1 MRWLEKIRMQLKMLL
16 HRGREAQRLDA
27 ELDFHLEQQIAENMA
42 AGMSREEARYA
53 ARRAFG
59 NATLLR
65 ERARETW
72 SWNGAEMFFQNMRI
86 SMRTLA
92 RTPCFAF
99 LSILVMAIGIGANVA
114 LFTVVRSVLLKPLPF
129 KDPGRL
135 MRLYEH
141 SADDKFPFNEVAG
154 GTFAEWKKQSHSFS
168 DMAIVSTSGEYNLSG
183 AGGELPERVR
193 AVEFSWDLLPTLGV
207 EPAFGRG
214 FTAADDKPSA
224 NATTILSWGLWKRRF
239 GGDPSMLNQTI
250 RVNAKAYTVI
260 GIMPSWFVYPEQGV
274 QLWVP
279 IYHEESAKDMEVLDS
294 HDFVPVGR
302 LKPGVTETQARAE
315 ISLIVR
321 RLHDEHLDNP
331 FISKAADARPLLED
345 MVGNIKTPLY
355 VLLAATGCVL
365 LIACLNVANLLVARA
380 AARRR
385 ELAIRAALGGSRRR
399 LIGEHVTESFLLS
412 AAGGLAGLLL
422 ARAVIQWLVSTRQDI
437 SRVEAIHIDGVV
449 VAFTMGLIFF
459 CAAFAGLIS
468 SISAAGDKI
477 LSSLQEASRSNSAGP
492 ARVTLRKWLL
502 SLEVGLTVVL
512 LVGAGLLLKSY
523 QRLRTSELGCVLN
536 NVLTM
541 RLGLPEAQYIHDAER
556 VAFYE
561 ALLERVRSLPGI
573 QAAGLVRLVPG
584 QGYGGDSG
592 FWVAEHPPLPQG
604 QSQYAIVRWA
614 DPGYFAALGI
624 PLLRGQ
630 IFDGRQ
636 RIDKANE
643 VVISE
648 SFAQQYFPGE
658 DPIGKHLLSLGRR
671 SYKVAGVVGDT
682 RFHIA
687 APARPIMYFPLYAS
701 IYEGVPIDATLAV
714 RSSRDA
720 TLLALPI
727 QQVVQQLDRE
737 LAVSD
742 ILTMDQIIGRSTL
755 DSSFDAT
762 LLLAF
767 AVLSL
772 VLAAVGLFGVLSYI
786 VAQRTAEIGIRIAL
800 GAQRERVLS
809 LVLLDGLRPAILGLV
824 LGVFASVATA
834 QLIRSMLYGTEPLD
848 PMVFLSVMAILLSV
862 AVAACLLPAW
872 RASRLDPMAALRAE

>member
-1 MRWLEKIRMQLKMLL
+1 MRWLEKMQMQLRMLL
-16 HRGREAQRLDA
+16 RREREVQRLDA
-27 ELDFHLEQQIAENMA
+27 ELSFHLEQQIAENISG
-42 AGMSREEARYA
+42 GMSPEEARYA

-59 NATLLR
+59 NPTLLG
-65 ERARETW
+65 EQARKAW
-72 SWNGAEMFFQNMRI
+72 SWNNVEMVLQNIRI

-92 RTPCFAF
+92 RTPGFACI
-99 LSILVMAIGIGANVA
+99 SILVIAIGIGANVA

-129 KDPGRL
+129 KEPARL
-135 MRLYEH
+135 LRLYEH
-141 SADDKFPFNEVAG
+141 STDDKIPYNEVAPG
-154 GTFAEWKKQSHSFS
+154 IFAEWKKQSHSFS
-168 DMAIVSTSGEYNLSG
+168 DMAIVSTSGEYNVSG
-183 AGGELPERVR
+183 AGGQLPERVR

-207 EPAFGRG
+207 EPALGRG

-239 GGDPSMLNQTI
+239 GGDPSILNHTI

-279 IYHEESAKDMEVLDS
+279 IYHEESPKEMQVLDS

-321 RLHDEHLDNP
+321 RLHEEHLDDP
-331 FISKAADARPLLED
+331 FISKGADTRPLLED

-380 AARRR
+380 TARRR

-399 LIGEHVTESFLLS
+399 LLGEHLTESFLLS

-422 ARAVIQWLVSTRQDI
+422 ARAVIDWLVSTRQDI

-468 SISAAGDKI
+468 SVSAAGDKI
-477 LSSLQEASRSNSAGP
+477 FSSLQEASRSHSAGP
-492 ARVTLRKWLL
+492 ARVNLRKWLL

-523 QRLRTSELGCVLN
+523 QRLRASELGCVSN

-541 RLGLPEAQYIHDAER
+541 RLGLPEAQYTHDAQR
-556 VAFYE
+556 VTFYE
-561 ALLERVRSLPGI
+561 ALLQRVRSLPGI
-573 QAAGLVRLVPG
+573 QAAGLVRRVPG

-592 FWVAEHPPLPQG
+592 FWIAEHPPLPQG
-604 QSQYAIVRWA
+604 QLQVAIVRWA

-630 IFDGRQ
+630 IFDPRQ
-636 RIDKANE
+636 RLDQANQ

-648 SFAQQYFPGE
+648 SFARQYFSGE
-658 DPIGKHLLSLGRR
+658 DPIGEHLLTLGRR
-671 SYKVAGVVGDT
+671 SYRVVAVVGDT

-687 APARPIMYFPLYAS
+687 APPQPIMYFPLYAS
-701 IYEGVPIDATLAV
+701 IYQGVPLDATLAV
-714 RSSRDA
+714 RSTRDE

-742 ILTMDQIIGRSTL
+742 ILTMDQIIGKSTL

-767 AVLSL
+767 SVLSL

-800 GAQRERVLS
+800 GAQPERVLR
-809 LVLLDGLRPAILGLV
+809 LVLLDGLRPAFVGLA
-824 LGVFASVATA
+824 LGVAASVEAA
-834 QLIRSMLYGTEPLD
+834 QLIRSMLYGISPLD
-848 PMVFLSVMAILLSV
+848 PSVFVSVIVMLSLV
-862 AVAACLLPAW
+862 AAAACLIPAW

>member
-1 MRWLEKIRMQLKMLL
+1 MRWLEKMWMRLQIFL
-16 HRGREAQRLDA
+16 HRRREVTRLHA
-27 ELDFHLEQQIAENMA
+27 ELSFHLEQQIAENMA

-59 NATLLR
+59 NPTVLG
-65 ERARETW
+65 EQARETW
-72 SWNGAEMFFQNMRI
+72 SWNSIEVALQNIRI
-86 SMRTLA
+86 SIRTLA
-92 RTPCFAF
+92 RTPGFAF
-99 LSILVMAIGIGANVA
+99 ISILVMAIGIGANVA

-129 KDPGRL
+129 KEPERL
-135 MRLYEH
+135 LRLYEH
-141 SADDKFPFNEVAG
+141 GADDKFPFNEVAA

-183 AGGELPERVR
+183 GGGQLPERVR
-193 AVEFSWDLLPTLGV
+193 AVEFSSDLLPTLGV

-224 NATTILSWGLWKRRF
+224 SATTILSWGLWKRRF
-239 GGDPSMLNQTI
+239 GGDPAILNQTI

-260 GIMPSWFVYPEQGV
+260 GIMPSWFAYPEQGV

-279 IYHEESAKDMEVLDS
+279 IYHEESPEAMQALDS

-331 FISKAADARPLLED
+331 FISKGADTRPLLED
-345 MVGNIKTPLY
+345 IVGNIKTPLY

-437 SRVEAIHIDGVV
+437 SRVEAIQIDGVV

-468 SISAAGDKI
+468 SVSAAGDKI
-477 LSSLQEASRSNSAGP
+477 LSSLQEASRSHSAGP

-502 SLEVGLTVVL
+502 SLEGGLTVGL

-523 QRLRTSELGCVLN
+523 QRLRASELGCVSN

-541 RLGLPEAQYIHDAER
+541 RLGLPEAQYSHDEQR
-556 VAFYE
+556 VTFYE

-584 QGYGGDSG
+584 QGYGGGSR
-592 FWVAEHPPLPQG
+592 FL
-604 QSQYAIVRWA
+604 
-614 DPGYFAALGI
+614 
-624 PLLRGQ
+624 
-630 IFDGRQ
+630 
-636 RIDKANE
+636 
-643 VVISE
+643 ISE
-648 SFAQQYFPGE
+648 
-658 DPIGKHLLSLGRR
+658 
-671 SYKVAGVVGDT
+671 
-682 RFHIA
+682 
-687 APARPIMYFPLYAS
+687 APPPPPKARP
-701 IYEGVPIDATLAV
+701 
-714 RSSRDA
+714 SR
-720 TLLALPI
+720 
-727 QQVVQQLDRE
+727 
-737 LAVSD
+737 
-742 ILTMDQIIGRSTL
+742 
-755 DSSFDAT
+755 
-762 LLLAF
+762 
-767 AVLSL
+767 
-772 VLAAVGLFGVLSYI
+772 
-786 VAQRTAEIGIRIAL
+786 
-800 GAQRERVLS
+800 
-809 LVLLDGLRPAILGLV
+809 
-824 LGVFASVATA
+824 
-834 QLIRSMLYGTEPLD
+834 
-848 PMVFLSVMAILLSV
+848 
-862 AVAACLLPAW
+862 
-872 RASRLDPMAALRAE
+872 